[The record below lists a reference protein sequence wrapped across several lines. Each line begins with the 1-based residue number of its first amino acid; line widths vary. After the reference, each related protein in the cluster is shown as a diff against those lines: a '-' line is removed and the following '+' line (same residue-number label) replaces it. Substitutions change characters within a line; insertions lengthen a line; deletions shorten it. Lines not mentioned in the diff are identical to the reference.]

1 MYSNVQGIKSK
12 RNSLI
17 NIFEE
22 LSPKIAL
29 ITETQLTEGSG
40 IKIEGYTFFGKAR
53 EKKAGGGVGIFVD
66 NEIKHC
72 TAPHINS
79 RNLEIIWISITRKN
93 LRPVFVGVYYG
104 KQESEGTKADIEAEI
119 GQLTEEILE
128 IQQEGEMILFMDAN
142 AKIGLM
148 KEPVSRNGKLLLKLI
163 EETSVKIINGSQKC
177 KGAITRQNRRKLE
190 EKSAI
195 DFVLAMS

>member
-1 MYSNVQGIKSK
+1 MPFTLG
-12 RNSLI
+12 
-17 NIFEE
+17 
-22 LSPKIAL
+22 
-29 ITETQLTEGSG
+29 
-40 IKIEGYTFFGKAR
+40 

-93 LRPVFVGVYYG
+93 LRPLFVGVYYG

-128 IQQEGEMILFMDAN
+128 IQQEVLIKGINLFKEIGR
-142 AKIGLM
+142 KIY
-148 KEPVSRNGKLLLKLI
+148 
-163 EETSVKIINGSQKC
+163 Q
-177 KGAITRQNRRKLE
+177 RR
-190 EKSAI
+190 
-195 DFVLAMS
+195 V

>member
-53 EKKAGGGVGIFVD
+53 EKKAGG
-66 NEIKHC
+66 
-72 TAPHINS
+72 
-79 RNLEIIWISITRKN
+79 
-93 LRPVFVGVYYG
+93 
-104 KQESEGTKADIEAEI
+104 
-119 GQLTEEILE
+119 
-128 IQQEGEMILFMDAN
+128 
-142 AKIGLM
+142 
-148 KEPVSRNGKLLLKLI
+148 
-163 EETSVKIINGSQKC
+163 
-177 KGAITRQNRRKLE
+177 
-190 EKSAI
+190 
-195 DFVLAMS
+195 